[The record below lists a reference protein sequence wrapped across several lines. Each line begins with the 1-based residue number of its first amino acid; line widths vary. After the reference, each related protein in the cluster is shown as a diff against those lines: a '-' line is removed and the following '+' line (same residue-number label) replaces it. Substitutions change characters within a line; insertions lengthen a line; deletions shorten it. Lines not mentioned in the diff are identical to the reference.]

1 MLSAF
6 LAVLC
11 IALSL
16 GTLAFLVRIAYSRRR
31 FHLYAA
37 AKAAASAAFLITAAA
52 GFALCGTLD
61 AGGGLLAAG
70 LALCFAGDVLLG
82 LANVHADY
90 FGHFFAAGAAAFC
103 AAHLVFCTLF
113 AWLQPLSPLH
123 MVLPAVLVMVL
134 VPCARDTRRFRL
146 RRMKYPALVYT
157 FCVGLM
163 CALSVSLGLRHPG
176 PAGALAAVGGVLFLV
191 SDATLLFLYFYHKK
205 RALLRAANL
214 ISYYLGM
221 LCLAFLAWTGLPR

>member
-1 MLSAF
+1 MLSVC

-31 FHLYAA
+31 FYLYAA
-37 AKAAASAAFLITAAA
+37 AKAAASAAFLVTAAA
-52 GFALCGTLD
+52 GLAVGGAA
-61 AGGGLLAAG
+61 AGPVWLLLAG

-90 FGHFFAAGAAAFC
+90 FGRFFAAGAAAFC

-113 AWLQPLSPLH
+113 ARLQPLSPLH
-123 MVLPAVLVMVL
+123 MVLPAVLVMAL

-163 CALSVSLGLRHPG
+163 CALSVSLGLRAPG
-176 PAGALAAVGGVLFLV
+176 PAGALAAAGGVLFLV

-214 ISYYLGM
+214 VSYYLGM
-221 LCLAFLAWTGLPR
+221 LCLAFLTWTGLPG